1 MGDSGGGGRARGG
14 WCLKQ
19 FWNQRCPTA
28 HLVLQL
34 VEADTMAEFSPGA
47 KYDRPGFFCCA
58 FVVRW
63 LRYSILLQRW
73 KCRRGCCYLLCSN
86 TVPCAAQGS
95 KMQRTLPSSPP
106 RAPPGRGKIPSCP
119 RRSGYRSGEEEGW
132 KNPPTQPRPCQC
144 FSYLGTKLSPNL
156 RFAARTQYVGA
167 FL

>member
-106 RAPPGRGKIPSCP
+106 GLLLVEGKSQAVQGGVGTAVEKRRGGKTHP
-119 RRSGYRSGEEEGW
+119 
-132 KNPPTQPRPCQC
+132 
-144 FSYLGTKLSPNL
+144 LSPAPANVL
-156 RFAARTQYVGA
+156 VIWAPNCHQI
-167 FL
+167 